1 MPVIRAASPA
11 DLAGLSD
18 FFAGLSV
25 ETRVRRF
32 FAAIRPGRA
41 MLARLSGAA
50 GPGAPR
56 AAGTT
61 RVAATSGAGTP
72 RDTGASEVIVAIAGG
87 VIVGHAMAV
96 DRTAGSG
103 ERMTDIGVVVADAWQ
118 GQGVGAALVRAL
130 LAGARARGAAW
141 LTMDV
146 LPGNQPVLAMIA
158 DHWAPARAER
168 SADCLTFRVRVT
180 HRERGWAAVD
190 QGRRATPAA
199 IMESWSDGGPSG
211 RSGSHVA
218 QSTMPGGT
226 RSIPSK
232 NAVICS
238 QEWA

>member
-1 MPVIRAASPA
+1 MASPE
-11 DLAGLSD
+11 DRAGLSD

-32 FAAIRPGRA
+32 FAAITPSRA
-41 MLARLSGAA
+41 MLDRLSGAPRSA
-50 GPGAPR
+50 DAPR
-56 AAGTT
+56 ARAAAG
-61 RVAATSGAGTP
+61 AADGT
-72 RDTGASEVIVAIAGG
+72 EVIVAMAGG

-96 DRTAGSG
+96 DRAAGSG

-118 GQGVGAALVRAL
+118 GRGVGAALMRAL
-130 LAGARARGAAW
+130 LAGAQARGATW

-158 DHWAPARAER
+158 SHWAPARTER
-168 SADCLTFRVRVT
+168 SADCLTFRVRLT
-180 HRERGWAAVD
+180 HRERARVPAG

-199 IMESWSDGGPSG
+199 IMESWSAGGPSG
-211 RSGSHVA
+211 RPGSHVA

-226 RSIPSK
+226 RASPSK

>member
-1 MPVIRAASPA
+1 M
-11 DLAGLSD
+11 AG
-18 FFAGLSV
+18 
-25 ETRVRRF
+25 R
-32 FAAIRPGRA
+32 
-41 MLARLSGAA
+41 
-50 GPGAPR
+50 
-56 AAGTT
+56 
-61 RVAATSGAGTP
+61 
-72 RDTGASEVIVAIAGG
+72 

-118 GQGVGAALVRAL
+118 GQGVGAALMRGL
-130 LAGARARGAAW
+130 LAGAQARGATW

-158 DHWAPARAER
+158 AHWAPARTER
-168 SADCLTFRVRVT
+168 SADCLTFQVRLR
-180 HRERGWAAVD
+180 HPGRGPVPAG

-199 IMESWSDGGPSG
+199 IMESWSAGGPPA

-218 QSTMPGGT
+218 QSTMPGPT
-226 RSIPSK
+226 RSRPSK